1 MRPWTDIE
9 ALMELAPH
17 EESTVQSI
25 SGTAALKEAIGVAV
39 DNLNDEDKWIFNALF
54 IEKLSLRA
62 AGRVMGIPKTSL
74 ARRRDYIRRRLIAE
88 LAESELVS
96 TWLTAG
102 LGLQRLPTLA
112 EHPHQG
118 PPPHRKHLLG
128 VVHAIQPGVE
138 RCKELLSLFG
148 VEH

>member
-1 MRPWTDIE
+1 MSDIE

-25 SGTAALKEAIGVAV
+25 LGTAALKEAIGVAV

-88 LAESELVS
+88 LAESEIVS
-96 TWLTAG
+96 TWLTDG
-102 LGLQRLPTLA
+102 LGLQRLHTLA
-112 EHPHQG
+112 
-118 PPPHRKHLLG
+118 
-128 VVHAIQPGVE
+128 
-138 RCKELLSLFG
+138 
-148 VEH
+148 

>member
-1 MRPWTDIE
+1 MTDIE

-25 SGTAALKEAIGVAV
+25 LGTAALKEAIGVAV

-88 LAESELVS
+88 LAESEIVS
-96 TWLTAG
+96 TWLTDG
-102 LGLQRLPTLA
+102 LGLQRLHTLA
-112 EHPHQG
+112 
-118 PPPHRKHLLG
+118 
-128 VVHAIQPGVE
+128 
-138 RCKELLSLFG
+138 
-148 VEH
+148 

>member
-1 MRPWTDIE
+1 MTDSE

-25 SGTAALKEAIGVAV
+25 LGTAALKEAIGVAV

-88 LAESELVS
+88 LAESEIVS
-96 TWLTAG
+96 TWLTDG
-102 LGLQRLPTLA
+102 LGLQRLHTLA
-112 EHPHQG
+112 
-118 PPPHRKHLLG
+118 
-128 VVHAIQPGVE
+128 
-138 RCKELLSLFG
+138 
-148 VEH
+148 

>member
-1 MRPWTDIE
+1 MSDIE

-25 SGTAALKEAIGVAV
+25 LGTAALKEAIGVAV

-54 IEKLSLRA
+54 VEKLSLRA

-88 LAESELVS
+88 LAESEIVS
-96 TWLTAG
+96 TWLTDG
-102 LGLQRLPTLA
+102 LGLQRLHTLA
-112 EHPHQG
+112 
-118 PPPHRKHLLG
+118 
-128 VVHAIQPGVE
+128 
-138 RCKELLSLFG
+138 
-148 VEH
+148 